1 VWYSFFTSPA
11 AAKPDPRVEGR
22 VGKLDAA
29 ACGFGVAAG
38 LVDTVFG
45 VAILPYCNVPGL
57 KCACGAKPSNR
68 HYKSEWA

>member
-11 AAKPDPRVEGR
+11 TAKPDPRVEGR
-22 VGKLDAA
+22 VGKPDVEAR
-29 ACGFGVAAG
+29 GFNVGAG

-57 KCACGAKPSNR
+57 KCAPGACGAKPLNR
-68 HYKSEWA
+68 QL